1 MLLHPLGV
9 VELKKEQRE
18 AIEIFVEGRD
28 VFISFPVTGRATE
41 SHIAAFVRP
50 PS

>member
-28 VFISFPVTGRATE
+28 VFISFPTGRATE
-41 SHIAAFVRP
+41 SPIAAFVRP